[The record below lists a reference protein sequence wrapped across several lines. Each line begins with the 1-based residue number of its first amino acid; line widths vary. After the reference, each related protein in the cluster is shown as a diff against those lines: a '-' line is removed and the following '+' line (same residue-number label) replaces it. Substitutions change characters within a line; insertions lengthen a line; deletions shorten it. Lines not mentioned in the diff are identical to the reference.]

1 MLGPKQIIEMLAMQ
15 IEGKS
20 IVQIAEAFNVTKG
33 RGSQILNKDENQQ
46 LRQLISVRTFLVQIR
61 SRYGHIAS

>member
-46 LRQLISVRTFLVQIR
+46 LRQLISVRTFLVQIG

>member
-61 SRYGHIAS
+61 SRYGHIAF